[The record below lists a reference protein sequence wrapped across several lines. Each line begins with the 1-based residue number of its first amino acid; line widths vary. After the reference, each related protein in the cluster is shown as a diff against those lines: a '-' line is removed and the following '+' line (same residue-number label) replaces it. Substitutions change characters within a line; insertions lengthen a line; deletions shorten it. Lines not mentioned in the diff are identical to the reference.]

1 MPATTCD
8 TCARAILG
16 LQKALKDLRVD
27 WARPKL
33 SRHFCH
39 GTATDSL
46 TRFHP
51 VDSVTGDIHRL
62 TQSSRSQHQ
71 CISSAFPTIQNPT
84 PGKRSNDSH
93 EACAA
98 SAQNQKQVTHERSQT
113 LNGLAACKAGMLIFC
128 PPMAVGATNQTPF
141 SQRTKL
147 KRAQSA
153 GEKGSRRKHS
163 YGQRCACQALT
174 WKNSLCYVFSFR
186 LL

>member
-1 MPATTCD
+1 M
-8 TCARAILG
+8 
-16 LQKALKDLRVD
+16 D

-71 CISSAFPTIQNPT
+71 CISSAFPTNQYPM
-84 PGKRSNDSH
+84 PHKRSNDSH

-98 SAQNQKQVTHERSQT
+98 SAQNQKQITHERTPSQA
-113 LNGLAACKAGMLIFC
+113 LNGLDLVKQGGYRC
-128 PPMAVGATNQTPF
+128 PMAVGAANQTPF

-153 GEKGSRRKHS
+153 GEKGSQRKHS

-186 LL
+186 PRSLL